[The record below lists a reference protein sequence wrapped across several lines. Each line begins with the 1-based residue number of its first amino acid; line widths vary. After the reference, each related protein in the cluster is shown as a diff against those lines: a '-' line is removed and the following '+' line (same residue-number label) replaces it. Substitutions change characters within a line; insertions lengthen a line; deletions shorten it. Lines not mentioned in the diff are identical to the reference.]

1 MTLPPNTPLT
11 PEITREVCQRA
22 NCKAWIGGSIAS
34 IGSEYVLGLKA
45 VNCLNGETLAQE
57 QSTTVNK
64 EKVLDALGE
73 TAAKLRRELGES
85 LATVEKFD
93 TALSQATTSSLEA
106 LKAAS
111 LGTRTLHEKGTVAA
125 IPFFQHAIE
134 LDPNF
139 ASGYAYLGKMYTNL
153 GERERAQELFTKAY
167 SLRDHASER
176 EKFDIESMYHESVTG
191 DLESATR
198 VYREW
203 LGSYPRDPVA
213 LGNLGNV
220 YAFKGQFQQ
229 AVELDKQSLQLSPN
243 DVIGFVNLSWMQ
255 LALNQFPDARRT
267 IQDAFDHKLDA
278 AELRF
283 SLFTLAFLAGDER
296 GIRAQA
302 SWFEGK
308 PETIHEF
315 LMLQSSAEGYSG
327 HLKNARELNR
337 RAVEAAQHSGNPERA
352 LFFVM
357 ANALREATFGNLWE
371 ARRTALAALSKP
383 VLGHYAQDTG
393 ALALASAGRF
403 SAR

>member
-1 MTLPPNTPLT
+1 LQSAAAV
-11 PEITREVCQRA
+11 R
-22 NCKAWIGGSIAS
+22 GF
-34 IGSEYVLGLKA
+34 VL
-45 VNCLNGETLAQE
+45 
-57 QSTTVNK
+57 
-64 EKVLDALGE
+64 
-73 TAAKLRRELGES
+73 
-85 LATVEKFD
+85 
-93 TALSQATTSSLEA
+93 
-106 LKAAS
+106 
-111 LGTRTLHEKGTVAA
+111 
-125 IPFFQHAIE
+125 
-134 LDPNF
+134 
-139 ASGYAYLGKMYTNL
+139 
-153 GERERAQELFTKAY
+153 
-167 SLRDHASER
+167 

-243 DVIGFVNLSWMQ
+243 DVIAFVNLSWMQ

-296 GIRAQA
+296 GIREQA

-337 RAVEAAQHSGNPERA
+337 CAVEAAQHSGNPERA

-357 ANALREATFGNLWE
+357 ANALREATFGNLPE

-383 VLGHYAQDTG
+383 VLGRNAQATG
-393 ALALASAGRF
+393 ALALGSAGDFPCAELLMQELGKHFPQGTLAQSVELPTVRAQIELARKNPGQSIELLRSAVPYELTDYALGGCLYPVYVRAQAYLAAKAPPLLPSFKKF
-403 SAR
+403 STIEGW